1 MRQMRATCAGYDEK
15 ECLEQIAC
23 QHTLDDLGDILDVNI
38 VLLAR
43 EHVID
48 ERNHIIYLE
57 R

>member
-1 MRQMRATCAGYDEK
+1 MFVFYYKPHMWMRQMRATCAGYDEK

-43 EHVID
+43 
-48 ERNHIIYLE
+48 
-57 R
+57 